1 MLLMRM
7 RGISSHQPAHAG
19 LNCTASAATSLPSS
33 FAESAK
39 HDMHPSHI
47 LLRRHDTPT
56 RCREIGCSSPPQAVQ
71 AGQPLHCRLLKLLKV
86 LGMPVDDI
94 LVAPT
99 PQIACGQRHA
109 GQCLVPG
116 AVSQS
121 LGWPNYFRE
130 YGMLCSSDLGE
141 GPRLGHHTHWL

>member
-1 MLLMRM
+1 MY
-7 RGISSHQPAHAG
+7 S
-19 LNCTASAATSLPSS
+19 
-33 FAESAK
+33 
-39 HDMHPSHI
+39 SHI

-56 RCREIGCSSPPQAVQ
+56 CCREIGCPPPPQAVQ

-109 GQCLVPG
+109 GQVPD
-116 AVSQS
+116 ARCQAPS
-121 LGWPNYFRE
+121 LGRWDGLIEQKGSMALKDLESAPHGAPHGASTKFRNT
-130 YGMLCSSDLGE
+130 LLE
-141 GPRLGHHTHWL
+141 G